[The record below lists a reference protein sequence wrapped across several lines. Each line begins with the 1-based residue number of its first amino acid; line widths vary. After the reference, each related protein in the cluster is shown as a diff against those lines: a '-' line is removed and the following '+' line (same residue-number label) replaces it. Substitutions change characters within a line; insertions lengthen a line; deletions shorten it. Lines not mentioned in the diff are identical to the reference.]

1 MDSFNTDFIID
12 PYGLFAERLSLA
24 MSSPSKYLVQDWLIS
39 VPGTELREPIKPPV
53 GSWIVCGLGRF
64 GVRMVKKL
72 DEAGINYTVV
82 DVRESRL
89 LDFHS
94 KVLGRGTEA
103 HTLKEAGI
111 ESAVGLI
118 AGTGDDVDNL
128 SIIMTGLDLNPDL
141 FIVARQEHKNNTVL
155 FEAAETDLIA
165 RRSLIVARR
174 ILAIVTTPLLDPF
187 LQHMRQQNEQWVQAL
202 MRRLRKVLNNWA
214 PNLWVTDLT
223 GNYAQG
229 LQICSEHNVSLTIG
243 HLLRNTRSED
253 AEHLA
258 CMCLLVERGGQ
269 RIFLPEDDE
278 KLLAGDRL
286 LFAGRTAARK
296 EMLWTLSE
304 PDRLL
309 NYAAG
314 ITLPRGTIWR
324 WLAR

>member
-1 MDSFNTDFIID
+1 M
-12 PYGLFAERLSLA
+12 EH
-24 MSSPSKYLVQDWLIS
+24 PS
-39 VPGTELREPIKPPV
+39 T
-53 GSWIVCGLGRF
+53 
-64 GVRMVKKL
+64 
-72 DEAGINYTVV
+72 
-82 DVRESRL
+82 
-89 LDFHS
+89 
-94 KVLGRGTEA
+94 VLGRGTEA

-141 FIVARQEHKNNTVL
+141 FIVARQEQKNNTVL

-202 MRRLRKVLNNWA
+202 MRRLRKVLHNWA

-223 GNYAQG
+223 GNNAQG
-229 LQICSEHNVSLTIG
+229 LQICSEHNVRLTVG
-243 HLLRNTRSED
+243 HLLRNTRSE
-253 AEHLA
+253 ESEQLA

-324 WLAR
+324 WLAARKNSV